1 MFRSP
6 ALRETIDRA
15 CVQAD
20 HLASAPI
27 RVQRLGLLG
36 LFIVLTVFT
45 SDFDGDDQSA
55 QKYIPEEEASGGQDS
70 HVSRP
75 GLGFLPPESQAR
87 LRRGGRPPDPC
98 PCHRWLRT
106 VSE

>member
-27 RVQRLGLLG
+27 RVHRLGLVG
-36 LFIVLTVFT
+36 MFIVLSVFT
-45 SDFDGDDQSA
+45 SEFDGNDQSA
-55 QKYIPEEEASGGQDS
+55 
-70 HVSRP
+70 
-75 GLGFLPPESQAR
+75 
-87 LRRGGRPPDPC
+87 
-98 PCHRWLRT
+98 
-106 VSE
+106 